1 MWRDAA
7 KRVFACCSRDNL
19 LRFRRGYSGAVLL
32 PLSAA
37 IAARLDVLDEVGS
50 TNTELATRAADRPD
64 FSVLVTGS
72 QTSGRGRLGRT
83 WVAPPGTTIA
93 ISVLLRPVLASGA
106 PLGIDEFGWIPL
118 IAGLAMSRAVASLV
132 PAHRVGLKWPNDVQ
146 VDGLKVSGLLAE
158 LLPAGSGV
166 IVGAGLNLT
175 MAREQLPTPA
185 STSLSLNDTTVPD
198 ADLADAALSRYLE
211 GLRSLLDRL
220 STAEGDAVDAG
231 IAAEVAA
238 ACTTLGREVRVELP
252 GGGDLLGTAVDL
264 DSTGRL
270 RVRRGSDA
278 RLVAVAA
285 GDVTHLRYE

>member
-1 MWRDAA
+1 MPDPT
-7 KRVFACCSRDNL
+7 
-19 LRFRRGYSGAVLL
+19 RGYSGAVHL

-50 TNTELATRAADRPD
+50 TNTELAARAAGYPD

-83 WVAPPGTTIA
+83 WVAPPGTTLA
-93 ISVLLRPVLASGA
+93 ISVLLRTGLPTAALGWV
-106 PLGIDEFGWIPL
+106 PLV
-118 IAGLAMSRAVASLV
+118 AGLAMSRAVASLV

-158 LLPAGSGV
+158 LLPEGGGL
-166 IVGAGLNLT
+166 IMGAGLNLT
-175 MAREQLPTPA
+175 MTREQLPTPA
-185 STSLSLNDTTVPD
+185 STSLSLNDTVVAD

-211 GLRSLLDRL
+211 HLRSLLLRL
-220 STAEGDAVDAG
+220 STAGGDAVAAG
-231 IAAEVAA
+231 IAAEVET
-238 ACTTLGREVRVELP
+238 ACSTLGQEVRVELP
-252 GGGDLLGTAVDL
+252 GGDDLVGTAVDL

-270 RVRRGSDA
+270 RVRARSDA